1 MLCTWLKGKV
11 VICTWIGASRQLQLS
26 RQCQSCCISMKDIIY
41 DYMLAL
47 AAVLAYLQSIW
58 WSVLLF
64 GCFPCQ
70 IHGACSGPLQSQG
83 ATNDSSAPR
92 CAYSFVFFPLPP
104 SVKGGGA
111 PMAPTTARTTRVR
124 RVWLVCVV
132 GGGLFGPPPVPIPP
146 TLGGLGRKKAFGF
159 VASFLL
165 QQRGLCILVVAS
177 LFKYTYAIAYMYIYL
192 YAQTLT
198 CPNVFESL
206 HAGRNHFFPTD
217 GCFSY
222 VFLVSH
228 QSWLGWWKGQNV
240 ERILAGPYPAAGASM
255 F

>member
-1 MLCTWLKGKV
+1 MVC
-11 VICTWIGASRQLQLS
+11 AP
-26 RQCQSCCISMKDIIY
+26 
-41 DYMLAL
+41 
-47 AAVLAYLQSIW
+47 
-58 WSVLLF
+58 F

-92 CAYSFVFFPLPP
+92 CAYSFFFPLPP
-104 SVKGGGA
+104 SVKGCPHKGA

-146 TLGGLGRKKAFGF
+146 TLGGLGRKKHLGLWLPSCSNNGPVHSGCGF
-159 VASFLL
+159 SV
-165 QQRGLCILVVAS
+165 
-177 LFKYTYAIAYMYIYL
+177 KYTYAIAYMYIYL

-206 HAGRNHFFPTD
+206 HAGRNHFFHRWL
-217 GCFSY
+217 
-222 VFLVSH
+222 FL
-228 QSWLGWWKGQNV
+228 LRFFGITP
-240 ERILAGPYPAAGASM
+240 ILAGLVEGSEC
-255 F
+255 